1 MIRRPGCC
9 SRSWATVST
18 PPWPGIHDV
27 SNNQVGGILVERF
40 DAFFAARCFC
50 HLVARTL
57 ENSPCGDAD
66 ICFIIDNQYSGH
78 FSLVQVSFLE
88 DLPPAFARSSFVR
101 WVVDFVF
108 EQMPTTITLK
118 LVDRDEPKITIV
130 FADDLEFTV
139 ALTDSQIRSP
149 LISQKAPI

>member
-1 MIRRPGCC
+1 
-9 SRSWATVST
+9 
-18 PPWPGIHDV
+18 
-27 SNNQVGGILVERF
+27 
-40 DAFFAARCFC
+40 
-50 HLVARTL
+50 
-57 ENSPCGDAD
+57 
-66 ICFIIDNQYSGH
+66 
-78 FSLVQVSFLE
+78 
-88 DLPPAFARSSFVR
+88 
-101 WVVDFVF
+101 VVDFVF